1 MAGVDNRHRG
11 RYIYRVSV
19 VRVNTKMLTYNLGLV
34 HLKQHGLEKEFED
47 KKVSYPPPPPPTPIL
62 NEVCDR
68 ARASAGF
75 MIEQTYLHGFHVGVR
90 ICPLINEL

>member
-1 MAGVDNRHRG
+1 MDWR
-11 RYIYRVSV
+11 
-19 VRVNTKMLTYNLGLV
+19 KNLKIEGKLP
-34 HLKQHGLEKEFED
+34 L
-47 KKVSYPPPPPPTPIL
+47 PTPIL

-75 MIEQTYLHGFHVGVR
+75 MIEQTYLHGFHVWVR